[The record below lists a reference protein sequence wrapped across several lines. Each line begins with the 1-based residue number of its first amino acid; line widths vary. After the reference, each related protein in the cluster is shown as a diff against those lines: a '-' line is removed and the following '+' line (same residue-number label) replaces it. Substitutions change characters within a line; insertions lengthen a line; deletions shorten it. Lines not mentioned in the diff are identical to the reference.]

1 VQWGCLLRANSG
13 HRADHSIMSSAR
25 TSDLKPEHQQLAV
38 NARRFPVFQLSVVV
52 ALILLLQTADDKS
65 ALGQIFSK
73 AS

>member
-38 NARRFPVFQLSVVV
+38 NARRFPVFFVV